1 MFGMLFVMW
10 HVVCCCLCT
19 LVKNIC
25 IHKHHWR
32 FTISDGG
39 LLDSTMNSDEEESQ
53 LIRMIVEREEE
64 EESGVLNDAKDHF
77 EKANML
83 LKVLLVLC

>member
-1 MFGMLFVMW
+1 
-10 HVVCCCLCT
+10 
-19 LVKNIC
+19 
-25 IHKHHWR
+25 
-32 FTISDGG
+32 
-39 LLDSTMNSDEEESQ
+39 MNSDEEESQ